1 MMTALVAFLSTIGT
15 AVSTVAAPSGTTT
28 TSMTKAY
35 DASLLPFSSMRAKFF
50 DGIYGGKPTSQL
62 QDKTFTIYLRDG
74 VSVVMKKWKATRLY
88 HLGFSLNIPGTS
100 TATVIGLEA
109 GASYRYSLYQYSSDK
124 EWVGHKS
131 SVSINGGTA
140 FTTSV
145 TGENDPSSTGTFVAG
160 SDGTA
165 EFLFTRM
172 GEMHTAFSGLS
183 VSKICRAP
191 SSTIAITT

>member
-1 MMTALVAFLSTIGT
+1 M
-15 AVSTVAAPSGTTT
+15 
-28 TSMTKAY
+28 
-35 DASLLPFSSMRAKFF
+35 
-50 DGIYGGKPTSQL
+50 
-62 QDKTFTIYLRDG
+62 
-74 VSVVMKKWKATRLY
+74 
-88 HLGFSLNIPGTS
+88 NIPGTS

-109 GASYRYSLYQYSSDK
+109 GASYRYSLFQYSSDK

-145 TGENDPSSTGTFVAG
+145 TGGNDPSSRGTFVAR

-172 GEMHTAFSGLS
+172 GDMHTAFSGLS
-183 VSKICRAP
+183 VSKICPGVWALCVCMCCVFDFVCGFV
-191 SSTIAITT
+191 AAVCV

>member
-1 MMTALVAFLSTIGT
+1 MYI
-15 AVSTVAAPSGTTT
+15 P
-28 TSMTKAY
+28 
-35 DASLLPFSSMRAKFF
+35 
-50 DGIYGGKPTSQL
+50 Q
-62 QDKTFTIYLRDG
+62 
-74 VSVVMKKWKATRLY
+74 ATRLY

-109 GASYRYSLYQYSSDK
+109 GASYRYSLFQYSSDK

-145 TGENDPSSTGTFVAG
+145 TGENDPSSKGTFVAR

-172 GEMHTAFSGLS
+172 GDMHTAFSGLS
-183 VSKICRAP
+183 VSKICRGVWATM
-191 SSTIAITT
+191 SVLCFCFVCGFIVVVCV